1 MKAWRIKLSEEAIRQ
16 RLQMLERWKASGL
29 PKKAWAQAQ
38 GVDMAVLVS
47 ASGYEA
53 RWRARLAGQSS
64 PTKVK
69 VEGFAAVRKVSDQK
83 GAVRSTGV
91 HETVRIECAGV
102 VMHWPVSRGAELAQ
116 WLYSLKVEVA

>member
-1 MKAWRIKLSEEAIRQ
+1 M
-16 RLQMLERWKASGL
+16 G
-29 PKKAWAQAQ
+29 
-38 GVDMAVLVS
+38 AV
-47 ASGYEA
+47 AYEG

-64 PTKVK
+64 PAKVK
-69 VEGFAAVRKVSDQK
+69 VKGFAAVRKVSDQR

-116 WLYSLKVEVA
+116 WLHSLKVEVA

>member
-16 RLQMLERWKASGL
+16 RLEMLERWKASGL

-53 RWRARLAGQSS
+53 RWLLDPGAGKTHQAYAWVYRTSDLCTS
-64 PTKVK
+64 GPRCAPT
-69 VEGFAAVRKVSDQK
+69 
-83 GAVRSTGV
+83 
-91 HETVRIECAGV
+91 
-102 VMHWPVSRGAELAQ
+102 
-116 WLYSLKVEVA
+116 